1 MIIFSGNQSQS
12 YLAIHCLFAMC
23 QQSPQHALRLS
34 QTNKRRRK
42 KKKRKEKLF
51 QDFRDSLF
59 LALLKLLRLARKKR
73 QKQSSF
79 PFPKQNAK
87 ETISFAF

>member
-23 QQSPQHALRLS
+23 QQSQHALRLS

-42 KKKRKEKLF
+42 KKALPRF
-51 QDFRDSLF
+51 QGFTFSSL
-59 LALLKLLRLARKKR
+59 
-73 QKQSSF
+73 
-79 PFPKQNAK
+79 AK
-87 ETISFAF
+87 TFEISA